1 MEIGIWLV
9 SFLLRILA
17 GLFFLRFLLQLF
29 RADYYNP
36 FSQWV
41 LKITNYLLEPTLR
54 RVVPRLAG
62 QDTASFLGVI
72 LALGVVAWLMLEKGG
87 LLAWLLLT
95 VILLINLIVN
105 VYVIILLALM
115 IASFISMGGGYNPV
129 LTVLSNLTD
138 PFLQPI
144 RKILPPLAG
153 LDFSPLIFLIA
164 LQVVAEFVV
173 RFLLTIP
180 VS

>member
-1 MEIGIWLV
+1 MDIGIGIV
-9 SFLLRILA
+9 SFLLRVLA

-41 LKITNYLLEPTLR
+41 LKVTNYLLEPTLR

-62 QDTASFLGVI
+62 QDTASFLGML
-72 LALGVVAWLMLEKGG
+72 LALGLVSWLMLKEGSV
-87 LLAWLLLT
+87 LAWLLLT
-95 VILLINLIVN
+95 VVLWINLVVN
-105 VYVIILLALM
+105 VYLIILLALM
-115 IASFISMGGGYNPV
+115 IASFMSMAGGYNPV

-138 PFLQPI
+138 PFLNPI

-164 LQVVAEFVV
+164 LQVVAEFLV